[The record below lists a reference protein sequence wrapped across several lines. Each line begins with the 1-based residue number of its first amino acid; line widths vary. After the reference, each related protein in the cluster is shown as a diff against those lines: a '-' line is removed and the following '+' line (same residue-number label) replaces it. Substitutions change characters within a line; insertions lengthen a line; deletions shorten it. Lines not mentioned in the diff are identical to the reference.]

1 MVKKFSVGG
10 MSCSACSQGIEKFIG
25 KLDGVKNVSVSLLA
39 KEMTVDFDDGV
50 LSVEKII
57 AAVEKI
63 GYTAAL
69 YGTQNTKEDN
79 PVLKMKRRFFI
90 SLIILIP
97 LMYLCMGKM
106 IGLPVPISKIN
117 FPIQAFLALI
127 ILVINRKF
135 FISGTKAVI
144 HGTANMD
151 TLVSLGAAAAYIYS
165 TVMTIL
171 LFVGVADPMHTFY
184 DSSAM
189 VVTLVTLGK
198 WLEEISKRKT
208 GDAIEK
214 LGNLLPKTATVI
226 RNGKEMLL
234 LTTEIINGDIVAVKA
249 GEYVSIDGK
258 VVDGS
263 GGVDKSAITGE
274 SMPEEVTVG
283 DFVSSG
289 SILKDG
295 YLHIVAEKVGEETLF
310 SKIIQAVKSAGVS
323 KAPIQKFA
331 DRVSGVFVPIV
342 TVLAMLAFTIWIII
356 TGDAY
361 KAFNYGISVLV
372 ISCPCALGLATPVAV
387 MAATGRAASEGVLF
401 KNAESLQN
409 ACKIN
414 LVLLDKTATITMGKP
429 KVTDYINFT
438 GESNEVLFPVISAL
452 ESKSSH
458 PLAQCVVDYCGKS
471 EKVVEN
477 YKYVTGKG
485 IIAEVDGVKYYLGNR
500 ELMPNVDISE
510 LTNDLNG
517 KTVLYFADDYQLISV
532 LALADYLKDDSRQA
546 IEDLNSKGIKTV
558 MITGDNKSVASRIAE
573 EVGISEYE
581 ANVLPQDKYE
591 IVEKYK
597 KQGYYTAM
605 VGDGINDSPALKSSD
620 VGIAMG
626 TGTDIAIDSAEIV
639 IASGSLNGVN
649 KAIEVSSK
657 AFKIIKENLFWAFF
671 YNCMGIPVA
680 GGALSFLGVTLTP
693 AIASALMCV
702 SSLFVVT
709 NAFRVSK
716 RKINTPLESV
726 KPDMRVEIIID
737 GMMCMHCVSKVKEAL
752 GGLSGVINVEVD
764 LENKKATLG
773 IKRSVTDLSLT
784 KAIKEVGFTAERV
797 IRLENDSDCH

>member
-1 MVKKFSVGG
+1 MIKKFNVGG

-25 KLDGVKNVSVSLLA
+25 KLDGVNSVTVSLLA
-39 KEMTVDFDDGV
+39 KEMTVDFDDDI
-50 LSVEKII
+50 LSCEKII

-63 GYTAAL
+63 GYTATL
-69 YGTQNTKEDN
+69 YGSQGVLDDN
-79 PVLKMKRRFFI
+79 PVKRMKKRFFI

-97 LMYLCMGKM
+97 LMYLCMGGM
-106 IGLPVPISKIN
+106 IGLPVPDRTIS
-117 FPIQAFLALI
+117 FPLQAALALTVLI
-127 ILVINRKF
+127 INRKF
-135 FISGTKAVI
+135 FISGTKAVL

-151 TLVSLGAAAAYIYS
+151 TLVSLGALAAYVYS
-165 TVMTIL
+165 TVMTVL
-171 LFVGVADPMHTFY
+171 LFLDVANPTHTFY

-198 WLEEISKRKT
+198 WLEEISKRRT

-226 RNGKEMLL
+226 RDGKEVLV
-234 LTTEIINGDIVAVKA
+234 LTSEIVVGDIVTVKA
-249 GEYVSIDGK
+249 GEYVAIDGK

-274 SMPEEVTVG
+274 SMPEEITVG
-283 DFVSSG
+283 DNVSSG

-295 YLHIVAEKVGEETLF
+295 YLHVQAQNVGEETLF
-310 SKIIQAVKSAGVS
+310 SKIIQAVRTAGAS

-331 DRVSGVFVPIV
+331 DKVSGVFVPVV
-342 TVLAMLAFTIWIII
+342 TALAVLTFIIWIIA

-414 LVLLDKTATITMGKP
+414 LVLLDKTATITTGKP

-438 GESNEVLFPVISAL
+438 GEANDVLFPVISAL

-458 PLAQCVVDYCGKS
+458 PLAERVIDYCGSTTKT
-471 EKVVEN
+471 VEN
-477 YKYVTGKG
+477 YQYVLGKG
-485 IIAEVDGVKYYLGNR
+485 IIGEVDGIKYYLGNR
-500 ELMPNVDISE
+500 ELVGGVEVPE
-510 LTNDLNG
+510 LPSSLDG

-532 LALADYLKDDSRQA
+532 LALADYLKDDSKQA
-546 IEDLNSKGIKTV
+546 IEDLNAKGIKTV
-558 MITGDNKSVASRIAE
+558 MITGDNQSVADRIAK

-581 ANVLPQDKYE
+581 ANVLPQDKYA

-605 VGDGINDSPALKSSD
+605 VGDGINDSPALKSAD

-626 TGTDIAIDSAEIV
+626 TGTDVAIDSAEV
-639 IASGSLNGVN
+639 VVASGSLVGVN
-649 KAIEVSSK
+649 KSIEISSK

-671 YNCMGIPVA
+671 YNCIGIPVA
-680 GGALSFLGVTLTP
+680 GGALAFLSITLTP

-709 NAFRVSK
+709 NALRVAK
-716 RKINTPLESV
+716 RKNKVVAEE
-726 KPDMRVEIIID
+726 KPDLTVEIIVD
-737 GMMCMHCVSKVKEAL
+737 GMMCDHCVSKVKEAVQ
-752 GGLSGVINVEVD
+752 GVVGVVTVD
-764 LENKKATLG
+764 VSLENKKATLG
-773 IKRSVTDLSLT
+773 IKKSVADSSLIN
-784 KAIKEVGFTAERV
+784 AISGAGFTAKNV
-797 IRLENDSDCH
+797 IRLENNGDSH

>member
-1 MVKKFSVGG
+1 MVKKFNVGG

-25 KLDGVKNVSVSLLA
+25 KLDGVKSVTVSLLA

-50 LSVEKII
+50 LSIEKII

-63 GYTAAL
+63 GYTATL
-69 YGTQNTKEDN
+69 YGSQNVKEEN
-79 PVLKMKRRFFI
+79 PVKKMKKRFFI
-90 SLIILIP
+90 SLFILIP
-97 LMYLCMGKM
+97 LMYLCMGAT
-106 IGLPVPISKIN
+106 IGLPVPNKKIN
-117 FPIQAFLALI
+117 FSLQALLALI
-127 ILVINRKF
+127 VLIINRKF
-135 FISGTKAVI
+135 FTSGTKAI
-144 HGTANMD
+144 MHGTANMD
-151 TLVSLGAAAAYIYS
+151 TLVSLGATAAYVYS
-165 TVMTIL
+165 TVMTAL
-171 LFVGVADPMHTFY
+171 LFVGSADPMHTFY

-198 WLEEISKRKT
+198 WLEEISKRRT

-226 RNGKEMLL
+226 RNGSEMLV
-234 LTTEIINGDIVAVKA
+234 LTSEIIVGDVVTIKA
-249 GEYVSIDGK
+249 GEYVAIDGK
-258 VVDGS
+258 VIDGC

-283 DFVSSG
+283 DRVSSG

-295 YLHIVAEKVGEETLF
+295 YLHVQAEKVGEETLF
-310 SKIIQAVKSAGVS
+310 AKIIDAVRTAGAS

-331 DRVSGVFVPIV
+331 DKVSGFFVPIV
-342 TVLAMLAFTIWIII
+342 TTLAVVAFLIWIII

-387 MAATGRAASEGVLF
+387 MAATGRAASDGVLF

-438 GESNEVLFPVISAL
+438 GESKDVLFPVISAL

-458 PLAQCVVDYCGKS
+458 PLAECVIEFCGKS
-471 EKVVEN
+471 EKIVD
-477 YKYVTGKG
+477 KYQYVLGKG
-485 IIAEVDGVKYYLGNR
+485 IIGEVDGVKYYLGNK
-500 ELMPNVDISE
+500 ELMPNVEIPKLSQ
-510 LTNDLNG
+510 DLDG

-532 LALADYLKDDSRQA
+532 LALADYLKDDSKQA
-546 IEDLNSKGIKTV
+546 IEGLNAKGIKTV
-558 MITGDNKSVASRIAE
+558 MITGDNESVADRIAK
-573 EVGISEYE
+573 EVGITEYV
-581 ANVLPQDKYE
+581 ANVLPQDKYA

-597 KQGYYTAM
+597 KQGYFTAM
-605 VGDGINDSPALKSSD
+605 VGDGINDSPALKSAD

-626 TGTDIAIDSAEIV
+626 TGTDIAIDSAEV
-639 IASGSLNGVN
+639 VVASGSLIGVN
-649 KAIEVSSK
+649 KAIEVSKK
-657 AFKIIKENLFWAFF
+657 AFRIIKENLFWAFF

-680 GGALSFLGVTLTP
+680 GGALSFVGITLTP
-693 AIASALMCV
+693 AVASALMCV

-709 NAFRVSK
+709 NALRVSK
-716 RKINTPLESV
+716 RKTSIELKTE
-726 KPDMRVEIIID
+726 KPDLTVEIIVD

-752 GGLSGVINVEVD
+752 SGVKGVVAVD
-764 LENKKATLG
+764 VSLDDKKATLG
-773 IKRSVTDLSLT
+773 ITKSVAEEDLLN
-784 KAIKEVGFTAERV
+784 AIESVGFIPKGIE
-797 IRLENDSDCH
+797 RLENDVNSH